1 MRNETMRTA
10 SPDTRSTEA
19 DALAQ
24 VRAEADA
31 AIAQAEQAHARL
43 RDAIEILPHGLVF
56 LDAEGRYILW
66 NKQYSDIYKRSA
78 DLFKPG
84 VKLAE
89 TLRIGVERGDY
100 PEAVGREE
108 EWIAGRLARLRFPS
122 GRHEQN
128 LSDGRCVLID
138 ERRTSDGGVIGLRVD
153 ITELKQR
160 EASFRLLF
168 DNNPVPMIV
177 FGRDNHAILDVN
189 EAALKHYGYT
199 RAAISV
205 DVAAPHSRMRLL

>member
-1 MRNETMRTA
+1 MPRVRNKKAAGARTEEVRSA
-10 SPDTRSTEA
+10 SRAIQSSTADNDT
-19 DALAQ
+19 LAR

-56 LDAEGRYILW
+56 LDADGRYILW

-100 PEAVGREE
+100 PEAIGREE
-108 EWIAGRLARLRFPS
+108 EWIAERLTRLNQP
-122 GRHEQN
+122 GERHEQT
-128 LSDGRCVLID
+128 LADGRVILIE
-138 ERRTSDGGVIGLRVD
+138 ER
-153 ITELKQR
+153 
-160 EASFRLLF
+160 
-168 DNNPVPMIV
+168 
-177 FGRDNHAILDVN
+177 
-189 EAALKHYGYT
+189 
-199 RAAISV
+199 
-205 DVAAPHSRMRLL
+205 